1 MSTGVQRQQRRDRI
15 GRWIMDDKLKI
26 WTTVGSA
33 GILNQADLAKVTLHG
48 SIIQIGVNI
57 VLPQAD
63 AARPLGQLGAFPT
76 IQAVARYNVTPVDGL
91 FFEHVPSAPFFYGL
105 QLRYLGHVT
114 AKLMEVDLDTGS
126 ETERVVFDSTKFSAS
141 PFFQVNKTVEASPKG
156 VFDFVKKA
164 YYVEAT
170 LVAPA
175 LVVGHPAAISI
186 IKVVAEQQEF

>member
-1 MSTGVQRQQRRDRI
+1 ME
-15 GRWIMDDKLKI
+15 DKLKI

-33 GILNQADLAKVTLHG
+33 GILNQADLAKVTLHD
-48 SIIQIGVNI
+48 SIIQLGVDI
-57 VLPQAD
+57 APPQAAA
-63 AARPLGQLGAFPT
+63 AARPLGQRGLASPT
-76 IQAVARYNVTPVDGL
+76 MQAVACYNVTPVDGL
-91 FFEHVPSAPFFYGL
+91 FFEHVASAPFFYHL

-126 ETERVVFDSTKFSAS
+126 ETSRVLFDSTSPDFSAS
-141 PFFQVNKTVEASPKG
+141 PFFQVNTAIEKEPKG

-164 YYVEAT
+164 YYVQAT

-186 IKVVAEQQEF
+186 IKVFAKQPEF

>member
-1 MSTGVQRQQRRDRI
+1 
-15 GRWIMDDKLKI
+15 MDNKLKI

-48 SIIQIGVNI
+48 SIIQLGVDI
-57 VLPQAD
+57 ATPPPAA
-63 AARPLGQLGAFPT
+63 AARPLSQIGLPT

-91 FFEHVPSAPFFYGL
+91 FFDQVASNKFHYGL
-105 QLRYLGHVT
+105 ELRYLGHVT
-114 AKLMEVDLDTGS
+114 AKLREVDLHTGNDPD
-126 ETERVVFDSTKFSAS
+126 EGLVLFDSTKFAAS
-141 PFFQVNKTVEASPKG
+141 PSFKVETAFAAQFEG
-156 VFDFVKKA
+156 VLDFANKA

-186 IKVVAEQQEF
+186 IKVVAKQPDF